1 MSSSGTD
8 DREPVA
14 ADEPDAAIGFT
25 RVDAQPDTAT
35 LIEGMDATAQW
46 PAVKQLRAWEVA
58 RLGLRPGRSLLDV
71 GCGVGSV
78 ATALA
83 PLVAPGG
90 TVAAVDPSEAMLAE
104 GRRRAEAARVSVD
117 FRAGLAEDLPFD
129 DATFD
134 VCRSERALQWMP
146 DPEAALDEMLRTTR
160 PGGRLVVIDTDWR
173 TLAFD
178 LPDEG
183 PGIAVAEG
191 IRGLRGRPAS
201 IGGRLLNLFR
211 DRGLADLD
219 IIGAAHVWHRWRPDV
234 EEAPPGL
241 FPLRAIAMQLVA
253 LGRIEQEVGE
263 QFSDQVTEA
272 ARRDRLSI
280 SLTMFAVHGRKPA

>member
-8 DREPVA
+8 DSAPVA
-14 ADEPDAAIGFT
+14 AGDPDAAIGFT

-104 GRRRAEAARVSVD
+104 GRRRAEAARVSVE
-117 FRAGLAEDLPFD
+117 FHAATAEDLPFD

-178 LPDEG
+178 LPDDA
-183 PGIAVAEG
+183 PGLAVAEG
-191 IRGLRGRPAS
+191 LRSLRGRPAS
-201 IGGRLLNLFR
+201 IGGRLLNL
-211 DRGLADLD
+211 
-219 IIGAAHVWHRWRPDV
+219 VP
-234 EEAPPGL
+234 
-241 FPLRAIAMQLVA
+241 
-253 LGRIEQEVGE
+253 
-263 QFSDQVTEA
+263 
-272 ARRDRLSI
+272 
-280 SLTMFAVHGRKPA
+280 

>member
-1 MSSSGTD
+1 
-8 DREPVA
+8 
-14 ADEPDAAIGFT
+14 
-25 RVDAQPDTAT
+25 
-35 LIEGMDATAQW
+35 
-46 PAVKQLRAWEVA
+46 VKQLRAWEVA

-83 PLVAPGG
+83 ALVAPGG

-104 GRRRAEAARVSVD
+104 GRRRAEAARVSVE
-117 FRAGLAEDLPFD
+117 FHAATAEDLPFA

-134 VCRSERALQWMP
+134 VCRSERALQWMA
-146 DPEAALDEMLRTTR
+146 DPEAALDEMVRTAR
-160 PGGRLVVIDTDWR
+160 PGGRLVVTDTDWR

-178 LPDEG
+178 LPDDAPGLAVGEG
-183 PGIAVAEG
+183 L
-191 IRGLRGRPAS
+191 RSLRGRTAS

-211 DRGLADLD
+211 ERGLVDLD
-219 IIGAAHVWHRWRPDV
+219 IIGAAHVWDRWRPDE

-241 FPLRAIAMQLVA
+241 FPLQAIAMQLVA
-253 LGRIEQEVGE
+253 LGRVERELGE
-263 QFSDQVTEA
+263 QFVEQVTDA
-272 ARRDRLSI
+272 ARHDRLAI